1 MYPAASVYPDL
12 TLFPAANDGV
22 NWDNPDER
30 LFSSGLDRGVLYFD
44 DLSVAPWNGLIGVD
58 EIGEGSSS
66 VLYRDGNIYY
76 ADVDAQDFKAQVRAY
91 FWPDAF
97 GKALGIPQA
106 TEGFYVDGQKPR
118 KFDFSYRTLIGSGG
132 RGDRFGHQIHLV
144 YNAKAS
150 IGTRQR
156 KTQNNQIQLDEFTFD
171 LVCVPVGLPGFRPSA
186 HYILDTRSMD
196 TSSVAELE
204 HILYV
209 EARMP
214 QPIELYDLLNFGD
227 AITFIDHGDTTWT
240 ARGSRENIVDYG
252 NGTWYIKNVNGT
264 DDGGG
269 EFTLQ
274 DTP

>member
-1 MYPAASVYPDL
+1 MYPGPSVYPDL
-12 TLFPAANDGV
+12 QLYPAANDGV
-22 NWDNPDER
+22 NWGDPDQR
-30 LFSSGLDRGVLYFD
+30 LYTSGVDRGVLYFD
-44 DLSVAPWNGLIGVD
+44 DNVVAPWNGLIGVD
-58 EIGEGSSS
+58 EIGEGGSS
-66 VLYRDGNIYY
+66 VLYRDGVIYY
-76 ADVDAQDFKAQVRAY
+76 ADVEPQDFKAQVKAY
-91 FWPDAF
+91 MWPDEF
-97 GKALGIPQA
+97 STALGIPEVA
-106 TEGFYVDGQKPR
+106 EGLYVDGQKPR
-118 KFDFSYRTLIGSGG
+118 RFDFSYRTLIGSGA

-150 IGTRQR
+150 LGTRSR
-156 KTQNNQIQLDEFTFD
+156 KTRSNTVSLDEFTFD
-171 LVCVPVGLPGFRPSA
+171 LICVPVKLPGFRPSA
-186 HYILDTRSMD
+186 HYILDTRTMD

-204 HILYV
+204 QILYS

-227 AITFIDHGDTTWT
+227 TITFIDHGDGTWT